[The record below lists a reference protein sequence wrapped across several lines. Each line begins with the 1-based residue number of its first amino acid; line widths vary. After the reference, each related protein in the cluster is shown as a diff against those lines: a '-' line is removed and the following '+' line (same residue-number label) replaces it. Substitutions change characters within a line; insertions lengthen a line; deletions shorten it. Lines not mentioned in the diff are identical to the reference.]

1 MKLQRLSLH
10 PVTIARETKATNQHI
25 IVRVEAEGDRVG
37 WGEMSDLSHLPMHQ
51 FDLPALE
58 RALNDLIV
66 GQDAHDLLRLEDAFI
81 RAFPEEGYK
90 YSRSG
95 SVRQGVELALLD
107 LVGREQGVPVYQLF
121 GGKLRDRIR
130 VCYPIFAMRSV
141 EQVPANLER
150 VQARHEQGFDLIRL
164 YAGANLEADE
174 LFLRQF
180 VERFTGQVAIKSF
193 DFSNALDWRR
203 AWQATERLAQIVE
216 PTLVES
222 VVPHHD
228 LDGLVEYRRRSRWP
242 VSEHVFHIYHGWQ
255 LLSRG
260 CVDILNISP
269 YLLGGLRASLRLATL
284 AEAARCGVL
293 IGTTQELSLG
303 TAAIAHLGAAMRV
316 LDYPSDST
324 GPELYTQDVV
334 KQRVT
339 YVKGHLLV
347 PDGPGLGVEVDE
359 ALLASLTGEMKW
371 TFGSNLSAVLDRLPP
386 GKAAEGG
393 NGNKADA

>member
-1 MKLQRLSLH
+1 MKIQRLKLY
-10 PVTIARETKATNQHI
+10 PVTITRETGATNQHV
-25 IVRVEAEGDRVG
+25 IVRLEAEGERVG

-58 RALNDLIV
+58 QALGDLIV
-66 GQDAHDLLRLEDAFI
+66 GQEARDLLRLEDALL

-107 LVGREQGVPVYQLF
+107 LVARADGVPVYQLF
-121 GGKLRDRIR
+121 GGKLRDRIH
-130 VCYPIFAMRSV
+130 VCYPIFAMRSL

-150 VQARHEQGFDLIRL
+150 VQKRYEQGFDLIRL
-164 YAGANLEADE
+164 YAGANLEADA

-180 VERFTGQVAIKSF
+180 AERFSGKVAVKSL

-203 AWQATERLAQIVE
+203 AWQAAERLGSIVDVM
-216 PTLVES
+216 LVES
-222 VVPHHD
+222 VAPHHD
-228 LDGLVEYRRRSRWP
+228 FDGLVEFRRRSRWP
-242 VSEHVFHIYHGWQ
+242 VSEHVFHLYHGWQ

-269 YLLGGLRASLRLATL
+269 YLLGGVRASLRLATL
-284 AEAARCGVL
+284 AEAARVGVL

-303 TAAIAHLGAAMRV
+303 TAAIAHLGAVARG

-324 GPELYTQDVV
+324 GPVLYTQDVV
-334 KQRVT
+334 KQPVR
-339 YVKGHLLV
+339 YEAGHLRV

-359 ALLASLTGEMKW
+359 AVLAAQTSKLHW
-371 TFGSNLSAVLDRLPP
+371 TFGANLTAVVDRLPP
-386 GKAAEGG
+386 S
-393 NGNKADA
+393 NGADGARNNEPTA